1 MLQDALYIILSHVF
15 SLSSTDRKISHW
27 FPYDAI
33 DRKASSYNKHGG
45 GGGESQFFFQK
56 QAKFFLLAQ
65 LLSSSFF
72 SVSDTLD
79 LCNVFLTASRGFL

>member
-15 SLSSTDRKISHW
+15 SLSSTDRKISDW

-45 GGGESQFFFQK
+45 AGGNLFFFQK

-72 SVSDTLD
+72 TVSDTLD
-79 LCNVFLTASRGFL
+79 LCNVFVTASRGFL